1 VVLLDER
8 GLNRL
13 AALPPSATTEQLSDM
28 TRTMRRMYL
37 FSPSLAPTS
46 EHKEQPL
53 RQSYSHCCA
62 AQQSYRVT
70 CLGVFVCS
78 VQNKR
83 KPPSGCTFS
92 RATACGRKPTK
103 HKACKTKIQEP
114 VSQDITFRRLAL
126 SYIQIIFLT
135 ALCASTVSLP
145 NTLASTP
152 TNS

>member
-1 VVLLDER
+1 MIVVLLDER

-83 KPPSGCTFS
+83 KP
-92 RATACGRKPTK
+92 TK